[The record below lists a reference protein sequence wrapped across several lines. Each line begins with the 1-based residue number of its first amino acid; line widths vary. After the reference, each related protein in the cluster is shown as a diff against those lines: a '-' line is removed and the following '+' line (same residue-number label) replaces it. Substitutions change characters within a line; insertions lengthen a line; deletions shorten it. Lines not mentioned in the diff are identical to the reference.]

1 LEVMMIRIPVTES
14 SQVAEAR
21 RRAAELAET
30 GGFSETDAGRVAL
43 VATEMATNLIKHGGG
58 GDLLAGSYADPTG
71 TGIELIALDQ
81 GAGMARSQH
90 CIADGYSSV
99 GTAGHGF
106 GAIIRQSHFV
116 DIGSWLG
123 LGTAVLARL
132 EAGNPPASKPTLQ
145 AAYGAVS
152 VALPGEDVCGDSW
165 SVVPEAQGL
174 CLLAADGLGHGPH
187 AAAAAV
193 QAVRLFRGH
202 SGHRIP
208 TILEYIH
215 GGMRS
220 TRGAAIAI
228 ARLDEAAGK
237 VEFGGVGNIAGA
249 IVSDTGVKRM
259 VSLAGTAGHNM
270 RTAQSFDYPFNGGL
284 VLMHSDG
291 LSTGWSLERYP
302 GLAHA
307 HPTLIASVLFRD
319 YWRQRDDVTVLV
331 ARGAGV
337 T

>member
-1 LEVMMIRIPVTES
+1 MMIRIAVTES

-21 RRAAELAET
+21 RRAAEIAEAS
-30 GGFSETDAGRVAL
+30 GFNETDAGRVAL

-58 GDLLAGSYADPTG
+58 GDMLAGSYADPAG

-81 GAGMARSQH
+81 GVGMARPQD
-90 CIADGYSSV
+90 CIADGYSSA

-116 DIGSWLG
+116 DIGSWPG

-132 EAGNPPASKPTLQ
+132 EPGKPPAKKPPQ
-145 AAYGAVS
+145 AAYGAVN
-152 VALPGEDVCGDSW
+152 VAVPGEDVCGDSW
-165 SVVPEAQGL
+165 SAAPEANGL
-174 CLLAADGLGHGPH
+174 CLLVADGLGHGAQ
-187 AAAAAV
+187 AAAASV
-193 QAVRLFRGH
+193 QAVRLFQNH

-208 TILEYIH
+208 TLLEYIH

-220 TRGAAIAI
+220 TRGAAVAI

-259 VSLAGTAGHNM
+259 VSLAGTAGYNM
-270 RTAQSFDYPFNGGL
+270 RKAQGFDYPFHGGL

-302 GLAHA
+302 GISYA
-307 HPTLIASVLFRD
+307 HPTLIAAVLFRD

-331 ARGAGV
+331 ARGAGAS
-337 T
+337 

>member
-1 LEVMMIRIPVTES
+1 MIRVPVTES

-21 RRAAELAET
+21 RRAADLAEA
-30 GGFSETDAGRVAL
+30 GGFGATDAGRVAL
-43 VATEMATNLIKHGGG
+43 VATEMATNLVKHGGG
-58 GDLLAGSYADPTG
+58 GELLAGSYADPTG
-71 TGIELIALDQ
+71 AGIELIALDR
-81 GAGMARSQH
+81 GSGMGRPQD
-90 CIADGYSSV
+90 CIADGYSSA

-132 EAGNPPASKPTLQ
+132 EAGKPPVNKPAQ

-152 VALPGEDVCGDSW
+152 MALPGEEVCGDSW
-165 SVVPEAQGL
+165 SVAPETHGL
-174 CLLAADGLGHGPH
+174 CLLAADGLGHGTH
-187 AAAAAV
+187 AAAASV
-193 QAVRLFRGH
+193 QAVRLFQGH

-220 TRGAAIAI
+220 TRGAAVAI
-228 ARLDEAAGK
+228 ARLDDAAGK
-237 VEFGGVGNIAGA
+237 VEFGGIGNISGT
-249 IVSDTGVKRM
+249 ILSDTSIKRM

-270 RTAQSFDYPFNGGL
+270 RKAQSFEYPFDGGL

-291 LSTGWSLERYP
+291 LSTGWNLERYP
-302 GLAHA
+302 GLSQA

-331 ARGAGV
+331 ARGAGAH
-337 T
+337 

>member
-1 LEVMMIRIPVTES
+1 MIRIPVTDT

-21 RRAAELAET
+21 RRAAELAEA

-132 EAGNPPASKPTLQ
+132 EAGTPPTSKPTLQ

-152 VALPGEDVCGDSW
+152 VALPGEDICGDSW

-174 CLLAADGLGHGPH
+174 CLLAADGLGHGPN
-187 AAAAAV
+187 AAAASV

-228 ARLDEAAGK
+228 ARLDEAAGQ